1 MNLPPLKSTIDLD
14 DLLRKAK
21 ARYDSMSKEE
31 QDAMWKA
38 QREGY
43 VKAEM
48 SWPAPNFHW
57 EPIDGQLTK
66 VYHSMEDYY
75 ND

>member
-57 EPIDGQLTK
+57 ETINGQLTK